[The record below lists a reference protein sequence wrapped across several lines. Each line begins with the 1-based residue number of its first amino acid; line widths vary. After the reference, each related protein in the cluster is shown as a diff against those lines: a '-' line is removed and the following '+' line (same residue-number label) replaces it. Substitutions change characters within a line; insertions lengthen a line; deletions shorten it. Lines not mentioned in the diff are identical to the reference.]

1 MKRALRVTALLAMG
15 ILVASSFVAAQDAPA
30 STSGGQVTFGFL
42 GRDNVSSSKFT
53 EYREVPKGVSIPFAT
68 LFAWKGNTG
77 FTLWADNVRQSDQRL
92 SGVASLGWLGVSFD
106 YNQTPHN
113 MGNNA
118 RSIFNEIT
126 PGYWAMS
133 ASLRAAIGSK
143 ADTTLPTSART
154 YDFYNTLLAPTFAAA
169 ETFDISSLRQRG
181 TVTFDIGKGL
191 PFDLSMTYMRER
203 KSGYRGQ
210 SSTDIVGAV
219 GSVVDIPEPLS
230 DLTQDFGFKAAYDF
244 KGKSFAANLHAGLN
258 RNTYDNQAETLR
270 VDNPFQPADVAYTA
284 TPLGG
289 AATPRV
295 INAPDNE
302 ATTGMFGFLLKFK
315 KQTRLGGDFAMA
327 TWTQN
332 SAFYPYTSNTTIK
345 TTAGLDASS
354 TASLQVPS
362 LNGKINTNTVNVWFS
377 SRPVQNLGIRARYR
391 SYDLTNKT
399 PRFLITGDA
408 ASSPDRSWSTV
419 SASTDA
425 PYGHATANLYDNTT
439 KRFDLSA
446 NYDIKALTVEAS
458 YFTNSLTRT
467 SREAASGKDKG
478 YGLAAVYHL
487 TDLLGVRAFYTS
499 AKRSANGETVY
510 GFQEDE
516 AQRDMTKTGVDI
528 EISPSDKFDVT
539 LAYFRRNVDYPDRP
553 NRVQLTNGLP
563 TAGVA
568 AIPGTASGLL
578 NTKYDTVSVDFGF
591 HPTERFELDAFY
603 SYEKDAK
610 TNQWATLTGAA
621 LNNLLN
627 YAGTDKGNTFGLN
640 GVFQLVPQKWTL
652 SMLAS
657 RQKIDGLMD
666 ITARE
671 AGAFYTPGRTTL
683 IPTGAGGA
691 ADITDWDDTT
701 LTTVG
706 LQLDHH
712 VAKAWTVG
720 VGYAYEKY
728 DFADAYTAGTTMLPA
743 SVYIMM
749 KPDFGPYEVN
759 VCYAKLTYKF

>member
-30 STSGGQVTFGFL
+30 SNTGGQVTFGFL
-42 GRDNVSSSKFT
+42 GRGNVSSSKFT
-53 EYREVPKGVSIPFAT
+53 EYREVPKGVSIPYAT
-68 LFAWKGNTG
+68 LFAWNGDKG
-77 FTLWADNVRQSDQRL
+77 FTIWADNIRQADQRFT
-92 SGVASLGWLGVSFD
+92 GVASLGWLGVAFD

-118 RSIFNEIT
+118 RSIYNEVGT
-126 PGYWAMS
+126 GYWGLSAAMRS
-133 ASLRAAIGSK
+133 ALGTK
-143 ADTTLPTSART
+143 ADTTLPTSLRT

-169 ETFDISSLRQRG
+169 ETIDISSMRERG
-181 TVTFDIGKGL
+181 SVTFDIGKQL
-191 PFDLSMTYMRER
+191 PFDLKLTYMRER

-210 SSTDIVGAV
+210 SSVDIVSAV
-219 GSVVDIPEPLS
+219 GSIIDIPEPLS
-230 DLTQDFGFKAAYDF
+230 DLTQDFGFRAGYTFKA
-244 KGKSFAANLHAGLN
+244 GNVHAALN

-270 VDNPFQPADVAYTA
+270 VDNPFQPVDVAYNNVTA
-284 TPLGG
+284 SPLGG
-289 AATPRV
+289 PGTVRV

-302 ATTGMFGFLLKFK
+302 ATTGSFGFLLKFK

-327 TWTQN
+327 KWTQN
-332 SAFYPYTSNTTIK
+332 ASFYPYTINSTIK

-354 TASLQVPS
+354 TNALQVPS
-362 LNGKINTNTVNVWFS
+362 LNGKIDTNTVNVWFT

-391 SYDLTNKT
+391 SYDLSNKT

-408 ASSPDRSWSTV
+408 ASSPDRSWSSVT
-419 SASTDA
+419 ATTDA
-425 PYGHATANLYDNTT
+425 PYGHATANLYDNTS

-446 NYDIKALTVEAS
+446 NYDIKALTLEGS
-458 YFTNSLTRT
+458 FFTNSLTRT
-467 SREAASGKDKG
+467 SREAETGKDKG

-487 TDLLGVRAFYTS
+487 TDVLGVRAFYTS
-499 AKRSANGETVY
+499 AKRSAEGETVY

-516 AQRDMTKTGVDI
+516 SERDMTKTGVDI

-553 NRVQLTNGLP
+553 NRVQLTNGVP
-563 TAGVA
+563 TVGASP
-568 AIPGTASGLL
+568 IPGTASGLL
-578 NTKYDTVSVDFGF
+578 SSKYDTFSVDLGF
-591 HPTERFELDAFY
+591 RPTARFELDAFY

-627 YAGTDKGNTFGLN
+627 YAGSDKGNTFGLN
-640 GVFQLVPQKWTL
+640 GVFQLVPDKWTL
-652 SMLAS
+652 TMLAS
-657 RQKIDGLMD
+657 HQKIDGLMD

-671 AGAFYTPGRTTL
+671 AGAFYTPGRTTS
-683 IPTGAGGA
+683 IPAGTGGA

-712 VAKAWTVG
+712 VAKSWTVG

-728 DFADAYTAGTTMLPA
+728 DFSDAYTSGTSMLPA
-743 SVYIMM
+743 SIYIMM
-749 KPDFGPYEVN
+749 KPDFGGYKVN
-759 VCYAKLTYKF
+759 VCYAKLSYRF